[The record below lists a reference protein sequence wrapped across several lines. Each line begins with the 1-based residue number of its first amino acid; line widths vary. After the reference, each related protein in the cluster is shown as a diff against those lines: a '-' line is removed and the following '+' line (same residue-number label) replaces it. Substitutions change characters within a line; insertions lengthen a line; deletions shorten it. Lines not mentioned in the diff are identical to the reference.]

1 MLRALLPCLFGLE
14 AALKAEIEAMGFPAD
29 RITGR
34 NGQVEVDLSDNNWRE
49 ELYRLNLWSR
59 IAERVRLELFTGE
72 AHDFDQFF
80 DTIEAFAWEDWIEP
94 KAAFDVNGSSLKSKL
109 YGIPSLQGLA
119 KKAIVNRLM
128 RVRKVKGDYLE
139 EDPEVF
145 QHEVYFA
152 LNRNQLSVSLDT
164 SGEGLHKRGYRP
176 LTHLAPLRETT
187 ASGILFYSFYE
198 RYGSEGEKLY
208 DPFCGSG
215 TFLIEGAMLLADKA
229 PGLDRTFSLDGAHYF
244 DPAIARELK
253 AEAAA
258 RFKPENIAPGQIC
271 GSDVQGKV
279 LQEAGKNIRR
289 AGFEK
294 SIELRQRDITQ
305 LTPKGLLEWPGAPAL
320 ILANPPYGER
330 LMTENQ
336 ALGLTLDLVD
346 LVFEDGQLRDD
357 FRLSFLQKDR
367 RVETKRRPADK
378 RRKLYNGSLPVT
390 LFQYFRHGKMRR

>member
-14 AALKAEIEAMGFPAD
+14 AALKAEVEAMGFTKD

-34 NGQVEVDLSDNNWRE
+34 TGQVDVDLSPENWRE
-49 ELYRLNLWSR
+49 ELYRLNLWTR

-80 DTIEAFAWEDWIEP
+80 DTIEAFPWEDWIEP
-94 KAAFDVNGSSLKSKL
+94 KAAFRVNGSSLKSKL

-128 RVRKVKGDYLE
+128 RARKVQGTYLE

-152 LNRNQLSVSLDT
+152 LDRNKLSVSLDT

-198 RYGSEGEKLY
+198 RYGREGEKLY

-215 TFLIEGAMLLADKA
+215 TFLIEGAELLSDKA
-229 PGLDRTFSLDGAHYF
+229 PGLDRTFSLEGAHYF
-244 DPAIARELK
+244 DPKIAKRLK
-253 AEAAA
+253 EEAAA
-258 RFKPENIAPGQIC
+258 RYKPEQIADGQIC
-271 GSDVQGKV
+271 GSDIQGKV
-279 LQEAGKNIRR
+279 LQEAEKNIRR
-289 AGFEK
+289 AGFSDK
-294 SIELRQRDITQ
+294 IQLRQRDVTQ
-305 LTPKGLLEWPGAPAL
+305 LTPKGLLDWPGAPAL

-330 LMTENQ
+330 LATENE
-336 ALGLTLDLVD
+336 ALDLTLHLVD
-346 LVFEDGQLRDD
+346 LVLEEGKLRED

-367 RVETKRRPADK
+367 RVEDKRRPADK